1 MNNPK
6 ILVYAG
12 PNGSGKST
20 ITKGQPITG
29 VYVNADDIKHHR
41 GCTDLEAAIEAEAIR
56 ENFLSL
62 KKNFTFETVLSTDR
76 NLILLKKAKKL
87 GYSIHV
93 VFVLTA
99 DVELN
104 VKRVKTRQIKGGHD
118 VPEDKIRSRYKK
130 SLLMIKRLAK
140 TTDFLI
146 IVDNTIRPEIIYK
159 KDKDGEVILPN
170 ELWKEKAIKDLLLGF
185 LAF

>member
-29 VYVNADDIKHHR
+29 IYVNADDIKHHR
-41 GCTDLEAAIEAEAIR
+41 GCTDLEAAKEAEAIR
-56 ENFLSL
+56 ENLLSL
-62 KKNFTFETVLSTDR
+62 KKSFTFETVLSTER
-76 NLILLKKAKKL
+76 NLILLEKAKKL

-93 VFVLTA
+93 IFVLTA
-99 DVELN
+99 DAALN
-104 VKRVKTRQIKGGHD
+104 VKRVKARFIKGGHD
-118 VPEDKIRSRYKK
+118 VPEEKIRSRYTK
-130 SLLMIKRLAK
+130 SLKMINKLVK
-140 TTDFLI
+140 TADFFI

-159 KDKDGEVILPN
+159 KDKNGEIFLPN
-170 ELWKEKAIKDLLLGF
+170 EFWNEKAIRGLL
-185 LAF
+185 